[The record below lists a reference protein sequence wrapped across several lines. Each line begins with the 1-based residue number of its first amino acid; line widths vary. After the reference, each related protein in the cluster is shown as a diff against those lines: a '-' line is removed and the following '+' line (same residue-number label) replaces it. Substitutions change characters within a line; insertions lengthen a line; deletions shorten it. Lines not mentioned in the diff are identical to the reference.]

1 LVQVRVTIGSILLG
15 LIFLVKSPKLFLFR
29 PKNIGYLL
37 ICGFLMSA
45 VQITY
50 FFTVSRL
57 PVMVAVLLQYFSPFI
72 AATFSMAFWK
82 ETFKVSKAASLILAT
97 VGCYLAVGGYNFDL
111 LRLNQAGLMGGL
123 AAAVSYAAYALV
135 GERAMH
141 NDGPWTIVFYAL
153 LVAAVIWNLIRPPFH
168 FLSTDWDI
176 SQWLYITFIVIFGT
190 IAPFGLY
197 FAGINLVRS
206 TGALITATLEPLTA
220 GILAYL
226 FLGESLEFG
235 QLIGVA
241 GVIGAVILLQFNH
254 EQDKLAPVV
263 VRENLIRN
271 SISNQ

>member
-1 LVQVRVTIGSILLG
+1 
-15 LIFLVKSPKLFLFR
+15 
-29 PKNIGYLL
+29 
-37 ICGFLMSA
+37 MSL

-57 PVMVAVLLQYFSPFI
+57 PVMAAVLLQYFSPFI
-72 AATFSMAFWK
+72 AAIYSMVFWK
-82 ETFKVSKAASLILAT
+82 ETISISKVASLLLAA

-111 LRLNQAGLMGGL
+111 LRFNQTGLMGGL

-141 NDGPWTIVFYAL
+141 NDGPWTVVFYAL
-153 LVAAVIWNLIRPPFH
+153 LVAAVIWNLLRPPFD
-168 FLSTDWDI
+168 FLRADWEI
-176 SQWLYITFIVIFGT
+176 SQWLYITFIVILGT

-226 FLGESLEFG
+226 FLGETLEFG

-241 GVIGAVILLQFNH
+241 AVIGGVILLQLNH
-254 EQDKLAPVV
+254 EQDKLAPAA
-263 VRENLIRN
+263 VREGSSRDRIAN
-271 SISNQ
+271 